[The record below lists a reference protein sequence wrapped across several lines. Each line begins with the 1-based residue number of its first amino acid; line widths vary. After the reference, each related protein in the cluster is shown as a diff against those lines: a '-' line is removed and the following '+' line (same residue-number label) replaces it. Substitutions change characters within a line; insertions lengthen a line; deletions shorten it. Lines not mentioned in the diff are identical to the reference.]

1 MRAATSIL
9 CAWRWV
15 DRRPTSYGSITHPE
29 VSHKVLLFIG
39 LKAVFYED
47 PLFACIAE
55 AKLMNSEIPL
65 TCKLDVSVCSP
76 WQKWWPFRLLGA
88 TGAAWICE
96 SARED
101 KIRRGCKIAWRP
113 VTDDFWPDL
122 WFRFAL
128 SESGGAF
135 LTRGGIKPRICP
147 NSHEGRRVCGD

>member
-47 PLFACIAE
+47 PLFACIGE
-55 AKLMNSEIPL
+55 AKLMNSEILL
-65 TCKLDVSVCSP
+65 TCKLVVSVCSP
-76 WQKWWPFRLLGA
+76 WWKWWPFRLLGA

-101 KIRRGCKIAWRP
+101 KIRCWCKIAWRRHRWFLARYLLP
-113 VTDDFWPDL
+113 ICLL
-122 WFRFAL
+122 WKWWCFSDSRQDKATYL
-128 SESGGAF
+128 P
-135 LTRGGIKPRICP
+135 K
-147 NSHEGRRVCGD
+147 